1 MAAVQE
7 QLLFISFSF
16 SLLVT
21 ILYAPTIV
29 RLLVLFGLSYICY
42 IWSCVYLQDVHIYLT
57 AAWNARHFPQLS
69 ETCANIV
76 NIKVPER
83 HKPWYEQWL
92 HCSGELWGQ
101 ETWRSYRDYTSP
113 HFLLLYIAVFLFIY
127 LVIKCGRRRLNDTFD
142 NQPPAIDDSP
152 AAPGAYHTF
161 SHSYVANLEAALSS
175 RIAELTSEL
184 ETSKQRERENR
195 AGSLICRVLKKALHE
210 KEVSKL
216 KRPNKAEQRQFWELK
231 SPASHSRLWP
241 ATSLLKA
248 PTQAGKPAV
257 PSNTARKL
265 TVKSAAS
272 TRCDSQEDAE
282 KPALQKNSQGAKE
295 GRASSKAEASSA
307 SNTSRDT
314 AEKSTLTNMV
324 NQLRVANQEL
334 ASKIE
339 DLEATNAAI
348 EPLKADYA
356 RVLKQNSTLILAEQ
370 DLEVANSKLERL
382 NTENQELVR
391 FNNHLTTTADGN
403 NGPLVSEV
411 NRLTIDNSAYLEE
424 NRALKRMF
432 EQFNAQKIALEDTK
446 QKLNFWGLESNKQ
459 RNEIINDLRPKIRHL
474 EQANTRLQ
482 KQIAD
487 DQQAHDE
494 YVRGA
499 ITRVNGLEDEKRR
512 LQLTQTSAAPQTEIG
527 RLQRLLS
534 TESSARRTAGQQI
547 RALQNTVAAFDQ
559 ERIIHQRQV
568 EKLKQDNVNLAR
580 SQLAYSEDDEVRQLK
595 KDIYQLKTAANRTD
609 VQLKAADEKFGKA
622 KEAATTQIKKLR
634 TDVKEKDQLLKETE
648 DLIKAA
654 EQRSEEFKQLRG
666 DLADKEKQLQV
677 VNSKLE
683 AAEVA
688 RDYLKSKGLEA
699 AKEYQDF
706 RENHAKQAHTGF
718 GAGEDDATEKRGR
731 DCLEGDENGGGGGR
745 QRPKEAAGVACSLVN
760 LIIGRKS
767 SSSYILS

>member
-1 MAAVQE
+1 MATVQE
-7 QLLFISFSF
+7 QLLYIFFSF

-42 IWSCVYLQDVHIYLT
+42 IWSCVYLQDMHIYLA
-57 AAWNARHFPQLS
+57 AAWNARHLPQLS

-76 NIKVPER
+76 NITVSER

-92 HCSGELWGQ
+92 RCSGELWGL

-113 HFLLLYIAVFLFIY
+113 HFLLLYIVVFLFIY
-127 LVIKCGRRRLNDTFD
+127 LVIKYGRRLLNDTFD
-142 NQPPAIDDSP
+142 NQPPTIDDSP

-161 SHSYVANLEAALSS
+161 SRSYVAQLEAALSS

-184 ETSKQRERENR
+184 KTSKQRERETR
-195 AGSLICRVLKKALHE
+195 AGSLICRVLQKAVHE

-216 KRPNKAEQRQFWELK
+216 KHANKAEQRQFWELK
-231 SPASHSRLWP
+231 GPTSPSRLSPATFLF
-241 ATSLLKA
+241 KA
-248 PTQAGKPAV
+248 PTQAGKTAP

-265 TVKSAAS
+265 TVKFAAS
-272 TRCDSQEDAE
+272 TRCDSQEDA
-282 KPALQKNSQGAKE
+282 KKSALQKDSKGATA
-295 GRASSKAEASSA
+295 GRAALKAEASSV
-307 SNTSRDT
+307 SNTSRDA
-314 AEKSTLTNMV
+314 AEKSALTDMV

-334 ASKIE
+334 ARKIE
-339 DLEATNAAI
+339 DLEAANAAI
-348 EPLKADYA
+348 EPLQADYA

-370 DLEVANSKLERL
+370 DLEVANSKIEQL
-382 NTENQELVR
+382 NTENQELIR

-424 NRALKRMF
+424 NRALKRML

-459 RNEIINDLRPKIRHL
+459 RNEIINDLRPKIQHL

-482 KQIAD
+482 KEIAD
-487 DQQAHDE
+487 CQQAHNE

-499 ITRVNGLEDEKRR
+499 ITRFTGLEDEKRR
-512 LQLTQTSAAPQTEIG
+512 LQLTQTSAASQTEIG
-527 RLQRLLS
+527 RLQQLLS
-534 TESSARRTAGQQI
+534 TESSARRAAGQQI
-547 RALQNTVAAFDQ
+547 RALQNAVAAFDQ

-568 EKLKQDNVNLAR
+568 EKLKLDHVNLAR
-580 SQLAYSEDDEVRQLK
+580 SQLAYNEDDEVKQLK
-595 KDIYQLKTAANRTD
+595 REIYQLKTAANRTE

-634 TDVKEKDQLLKETE
+634 ADVKKKDQLLKETQ
-648 DLIKAA
+648 DLVKAA
-654 EQRSEEFKQLRG
+654 GQGSEEFKQLRG
-666 DLADKEKQLQV
+666 DLADQGKQLQV
-677 VNSKLE
+677 VKSKLE

-699 AKEYQDF
+699 AKDYQAF
-706 RENHAKQAHTGF
+706 RENHAKQAHIGF

-731 DCLEGDENGGGGGR
+731 DGFEGGENVEVADGR
-745 QRPKEAAGVACSLVN
+745 DPKRQQV
-760 LIIGRKS
+760 
-767 SSSYILS
+767 